1 MNFFS
6 RLIWLLFLGGA
17 IFWLDLWTKVWAVQN
32 LALGSRILWTG
43 IFGGIDVAL
52 TLATNTGSAWGLFA
66 SYPGLLTIAR
76 IVIGLFLIGYYFLSR
91 QLTVASGLG
100 IILILGGACG
110 NLWDVR
116 LRGAVVDFVD
126 IHFWGWHYPIFN
138 VADCAIVLGA
148 LMFLFSK
155 KK

>member
-1 MNFFS
+1 
-6 RLIWLLFLGGA
+6 LKFLSGA
-17 IFWLDLWTKVWAVQN
+17 IFWLDLWTKVWAIEN
-32 LALGSRILWTG
+32 LASGSRTLWTG
-43 IFGGIDVAL
+43 IFGGVDVAL
-52 TLATNTGSAWGLFA
+52 TLATNTGTAWGLFA

-76 IVIGLFLIGYYFLSR
+76 VVIGIFLIGYYFLAR
-91 QLTVASGLG
+91 QLTAASGLG

-126 IHFWGWHYPIFN
+126 ITLWGWHYPIFN